1 MTTPSAVTTVAP
13 APSPFQDGVIPSAL
27 ARVPV
32 PVVTTA
38 AVVVGSLAVGVAATL
53 GPMFALVA
61 VFGLLF
67 LLALLVW
74 PKAAVGLLPLAPVL
88 AGLGRGYPIP
98 GLRVSEVLVLLC
110 AGVILTT
117 PRLRL
122 VPWNGLDWCTFG
134 YTICA
139 IAIPVWKAHTDGTLG
154 PGALMT
160 LAGAPLQYFLLY
172 RAAAVAGAVRDLRA
186 LMLRVLLVS
195 SILTNIVAIMQSI
208 NVPGVRDWVMSVSAS
223 DVVGYGAYGF
233 VGRATGLFPHWHVL
247 AGFDV
252 IMSVLA
258 VALLLA
264 GDRTVLQPWGL
275 IVVALFAVVGIAVSV
290 TATSAIG
297 AVVAVVIIGIVGN
310 RLTQILRWGV
320 PVGIGAAI
328 AFWPLIQARTAE
340 QDSGGGG
347 QPQTIAYRVDIWTT
361 QYLPAIRASPVTGY
375 GAQEP
380 ERINW
385 QYSESIYF
393 SLLLRG
399 GLVLFAAYLAW
410 TIATLVVTASL
421 SVNDDIDPVELSVA
435 RTLLALVLV
444 MVPMQV
450 LFPYLLTGGFSHAV
464 WLLTGLASWSWAAGG
479 FSRGVR

>member
-1 MTTPSAVTTVAP
+1 MTLSAVATVAP

-27 ARVPV
+27 ARAPV
-32 PVVTTA
+32 PVVTATV
-38 AVVVGSLAVGVAATL
+38 VVVGSLVVGVAATL
-53 GPMFALVA
+53 GPLFGVVA
-61 VFGLLF
+61 VVGLLF

-74 PKAAVGLLPLAPVL
+74 PKAAVALLPLTPVL

-98 GLRVSEVLVLLC
+98 GLRVSEVLVLVC
-110 AGVILTT
+110 TGVILTT

-122 VPWNGLDWCTFG
+122 VPWNGLDWCTFA
-134 YTICA
+134 YIIVS
-139 IAIPVWKAHTDGTLG
+139 IAIPVWKAHADGVLG

-160 LAGAPLQYFLLY
+160 LAGGPLQYFLVY
-172 RAAAVAGAVRDLRA
+172 RAASVAGAVPDLRA
-186 LMLRVLLVS
+186 LMLRVLLLS
-195 SILTNIVAIMQSI
+195 SILTNVVAIMQYL
-208 NVPGVRDWVMSVSAS
+208 NVPGVRDWVLSVSAS
-223 DVVGYGAYGF
+223 DVAAYGAYGF

-264 GDRTVLQPWGL
+264 GDRTVLKPWAL
-275 IVVALFAVVGIAVSV
+275 AMVAIFAGVGIAVSV

-297 AVVAVVIIGIVGN
+297 AVVAVLIIGIVGN
-310 RLTQILRWGV
+310 RLVKILRWGV
-320 PVGIGAAI
+320 PLGIGAAI

-347 QPQTIAYRVDIWTT
+347 SPQTISYRVDIWTH
-361 QYLPAIRASPVTGY
+361 QYLPAIRASPITGY
-375 GAQEP
+375 GAQDP

-399 GLVLFAAYLAW
+399 GLILFAAYLAW

-421 SVNDDIDPVELSVA
+421 AVNDDLDPVELSVA

-464 WLLTGLASWSWAAGG
+464 WLLAGLASWSWAAGG